1 MKDTSRQHSRK
12 TSESLASRTTR
23 AQAKNLLPFNP
34 ERMET
39 TGEVK
44 FSLDGQHRVLTP
56 EYVEFT
62 YTLAGRF
69 SRFLALALDTVIT
82 TTLTMVVA
90 LATVALT
97 VVLSLAVK
105 STGFGASFFFIAQ
118 FFVDWGYMLF
128 FEWLWNGQTI
138 GKRVLG
144 LRVIQES
151 GVRVGGYASLLR
163 NLVRPIDKLP
173 LFYLVG
179 GLFSLFSKRQQ
190 RLGDVLAGTIVVQ
203 EPKLRIPANLLRGA
217 ELGAVV
223 NDAQFLAKVSKLS
236 LQEEELILAA
246 AFRREELNLKARLTL
261 FSAMSQHLQ
270 DDLQLYKPEHL
281 SDEKLV
287 LSIASAMLER
297 RRSQSVRTKRKPVTP
312 ST

>member
-1 MKDTSRQHSRK
+1 
-12 TSESLASRTTR
+12 
-23 AQAKNLLPFNP
+23 
-34 ERMET
+34 MENT
-39 TGEVK
+39 DELK

-82 TTLTMVVA
+82 TALTILVA
-90 LATVALT
+90 LAALAVT
-97 VVLSLAVK
+97 AVLSLAVK
-105 STGFGASFFFIAQ
+105 GSGFGASFFFIAQ
-118 FFVDWGYMLF
+118 FFIDWGYMLF
-128 FEWLWNGQTI
+128 FEWMWNGQTI
-138 GKRVLG
+138 GKRALG

-179 GLFSLFSKRQQ
+179 GLFSLLSRRQQ

-203 EPKLRIPANLLRGA
+203 ESKLRIPANLLRGA

-223 NDAQFLAKVSKLS
+223 NDAQFLAQVSKLS

-270 DDLQLYKPEHL
+270 DDLHLYKPTHL

-287 LSIASAMLER
+287 LSIAAAMLER
-297 RRSQSVRTKRKPVTP
+297 RRSQPSRVKRNAVPTP
-312 ST
+312 T